1 MSVLRR
7 RFHVDNI
14 PVFGKQKSK
23 VFFHFKV
30 GAFNVI
36 KLLRHM
42 PEKAE
47 KNEFE
52 TAIA

>member
-7 RFHVDNI
+7 RFHVDDI

-23 VFFHFKV
+23 VFFYFKV
-30 GAFNVI
+30 GAFNVV
-36 KLLRHM
+36 KLLLQM

-52 TAIA
+52 TAIF